1 MYFSSMPWLCVLDL
15 SIVWIYLY
23 LDCGG
28 SYREPH
34 LLVQQRHQ
42 KIQCQLVLSLHAIY
56 NIIEKKN
63 NLNNYSWINWV
74 RQNVFITIK

>member
-1 MYFSSMPWLCVLDL
+1 MYFSSMPWLCVFDL

-34 LLVQQRHQ
+34 LLVQQTPPEDSMSTCIIITCNLLYYRKK
-42 KIQCQLVLSLHAIY
+42 KIIW
-56 NIIEKKN
+56 IIIVE
-63 NLNNYSWINWV
+63 
-74 RQNVFITIK
+74 